1 MLHISNAPLHISL
14 SAHPD
19 LQDLRN
25 QMIPDQLR
33 EQPKSSPPLR
43 ETRLHLSSSSLLFH
57 ILPSSSSS
65 SGSSRRWVG
74 RRMCEWDFW
83 DTFGC
88 RICSRAKWRH
98 LRLMLRSVG
107 YHSNQHVTRLTH
119 NEKFYLQSDRL
130 EISRP
135 ATCPTL

>member
-43 ETRLHLSSSSLLFH
+43 ETRLHILHPPHSFSYPTFLLLLLREQQKVGGATDVRMRLLGHVWLQNLFACQVAAFA
-57 ILPSSSSS
+57 SDAEE
-65 SGSSRRWVG
+65 RR
-74 RRMCEWDFW
+74 
-83 DTFGC
+83 
-88 RICSRAKWRH
+88 I
-98 LRLMLRSVG
+98 
-107 YHSNQHVTRLTH
+107 
-119 NEKFYLQSDRL
+119 
-130 EISRP
+130 P
-135 ATCPTL
+135 